1 MTLIVMTLAWI
12 AGLWCADLVR
22 PGPIPGALLAA
33 ASAGGMLLSARR
45 PRWRQIAMAGLAFAL
60 ALARLAL
67 AQPDFGPAHIRHQIG
82 REVLLEGVIVAEP
95 RWTPAGQTLLLSAD
109 HVSVDRQVA
118 PADGI
123 VLVSLPPEPPRQAGE
138 RLLLKTTLVAP
149 RNGKTSTFDYVA
161 YLEQR
166 NVFAL
171 TKNASVEAAAAPEPS
186 PLAAI
191 RSLKEHTRRLIV
203 RSVPEP
209 QASLLVGI
217 LLGIQSSIAPEVWS
231 TFNRTGTSHILVISG
246 WNISIICL
254 LLLGIGKRMGW
265 RRWPSTLAAL
275 AVVVAYVL
283 LVGASASV
291 LRAALM
297 GAIVALANP
306 LQRRADAWTALAAA
320 CLIMTAIN
328 PYTLWDMGFQL
339 SALATASLFAWG
351 GPVERGVRRVI
362 RWRWLEWMVEPLT
375 ATLAAQVW
383 ALPIIMY
390 NFGNVSLVAPLANV
404 LMVPAVPLAMA
415 AGAALAVA
423 GLAWR
428 PLALLVLPLAWLAL
442 SWLIWVARLLA
453 AWQRAAVSLP
463 PFHVGWIVVFYALS
477 LAGWGWMLRTTLS
490 ADCAAPAIQ
499 QPPG

>member
-1 MTLIVMTLAWI
+1 MTLIIITLAWI
-12 AGLWCADLVR
+12 AGLWCGDAFK
-22 PGPIPGALLAA
+22 PGAIPGGMLAVASAWVALLAVRLPVIRRTAVA
-33 ASAGGMLLSARR
+33 AAAF
-45 PRWRQIAMAGLAFAL
+45 GLAL
-60 ALARLAL
+60 VRLAW
-67 AQPDFGPAHIRHQIG
+67 AQPTFGPDHIRHYAG
-82 REVLLEGVIVAEP
+82 RDVRLEGVVAAEP
-95 RWTPAGQTLLLSAD
+95 RWTPEKQTLLLSVE
-109 HVSVDRQVA
+109 HVSIDRQVA
-118 PADGI
+118 PASGV
-123 VLVSLPPEPPRQAGE
+123 VLVTLPPEPERLAGE
-138 RLLLKTTLVAP
+138 RLLIRARLAEP
-149 RNGKTSTFDYVA
+149 RNGKASTFDYVA
-161 YLEQR
+161 YLERR

-171 TKNASVEAAAAPEPS
+171 AEHATVEAAIPPAPSALS
-186 PLAAI
+186 PI
-191 RSLKEHTRRLIV
+191 RALKEHTRQLIM

-209 QASLLVGI
+209 QSSLLVGI

-231 TFNRTGTSHILVISG
+231 TFNRTGTSHILIISG
-246 WNISIICL
+246 WNISLIVMS
-254 LLLGIGKRMGW
+254 LLGIGGRLGW

-275 AVVVAYVL
+275 AVVVLYVL
-283 LVGASASV
+283 LVGATASV

-320 CLIMTAIN
+320 CLTMTMIN

-351 GPVERGVRRVI
+351 GPVERGVRRLI

-415 AGAALAVA
+415 AGAALACA
-423 GLAWR
+423 GLVWR

-463 PFHVGWIVVFYALS
+463 PFHVGWIIAFYALS
-477 LAGWGWMLRTTLS
+477 LAAWAWMLRTTRS
-490 ADCAAPAIQ
+490 GDCAAPAA
-499 QPPG
+499 QPPPG